1 MVILIEIG
9 GFIGV
14 LPTVGLVV
22 LTAVAGIWLLRLEG
36 LATLHRVQNRLARGE
51 TPERELLEGVM
62 LIFGGALL
70 LTPGFATDAAGFICL
85 IPGLR
90 RPLAKRILSNFQF
103 ASIRMPN
110 SGTAP
115 GGHTIDGEFQREE
128 GHSMQTEIDHHDR
141 PARNKKL

>member
-9 GFIGV
+9 GLIGV

-36 LATLHRVQNRLARGE
+36 LATLRRVQNRFARGE

-90 RPLAKRILSNFQF
+90 RPLAKRILSNFHF

-110 SGTAP
+110 SGVAP

-128 GHSMQTEIDHHDR
+128 GQSTHREIDHHDR
-141 PARNKKL
+141 PMRNKKL

>member
-9 GFIGV
+9 GLIGV

-36 LATLHRVQNRLARGE
+36 LATLRRVQNRLARGE

-70 LTPGFATDAAGFICL
+70 LTQ
-85 IPGLR
+85 LR
-90 RPLAKRILSNFQF
+90 NRC
-103 ASIRMPN
+103 
-110 SGTAP
+110 G
-115 GGHTIDGEFQREE
+115 
-128 GHSMQTEIDHHDR
+128 
-141 PARNKKL
+141 